1 VTSTINIAAAVCRVH
16 GEPLVIEQVNLA
28 APGAGDIRVKLL
40 ATAICHSDI
49 TYAEGG
55 WGGDVPAIYG
65 HECAG
70 VVESIGD
77 GVSRVSVGDTV
88 VVTLIRSCG
97 FCHHCLRGRL
107 TSCETPDPLA
117 SVSPLT
123 DADGKPIV
131 HALHVAGFAEYA
143 VVHESQAVAIPS
155 DIGGD
160 VASLIACGVITG
172 FGAVTNTAAIEAGS
186 HVVVFGCGGVGLN
199 SIQGALVSGAQTIIA
214 IDLSDSKLDAAKS
227 FGATHTI
234 NAKSDDVLAGV
245 RAATGGRGA
254 DYVFVTVGAKAAFDQ
269 SYGLLAK
276 GGTTVL
282 VGMPASGVMSEID
295 PGTMASYNQR
305 IIGSRMGS
313 ARIAIDVPA
322 IVSLYRQGRI
332 KLDELI
338 TARYPLAKI
347 NDAIAAVNNGVALR
361 NVIVFE

>member
-1 VTSTINIAAAVCRVH
+1 M
-16 GEPLVIEQVNLA
+16 IERVNLA
-28 APGAGDIRVKLL
+28 APGPGDIRVKLL

-55 WGGDVPAIYG
+55 WGGSVPAIYG

-70 VVESIGD
+70 IVESIGD
-77 GVSRVSVGDTV
+77 GVTRVAVGDSV

-97 FCHHCLRGRL
+97 SCHQCLRGHLYR
-107 TSCETPDPLA
+107 CETPDPLA
-117 SVSPLT
+117 SLSPLT
-123 DADGKPIV
+123 DANGDPIV

-143 VVHESQAVAIPS
+143 VVHQSQAVAIPS
-155 DIGGD
+155 DIGSD

-172 FGAVTNTAAIEAGS
+172 FGAVTNTAAIEQGS

-214 IDLSDSKLDAAKS
+214 IDLSDAKLEAATS

-234 NAKSDDVLAGV
+234 NARTDDVLAQV
-245 RAATGGRGA
+245 RAVTDGRGA

-282 VGMPASGVMSEID
+282 VGMPATGVMSEID
-295 PGTMASYNQR
+295 PGTMASYNQK
-305 IIGSRMGS
+305 IVGSRMGS
-313 ARIAIDVPA
+313 TCLSIDVPA

-347 NDAIAAVNNGVALR
+347 NDAIAAVNNGEALR
-361 NVIVFE
+361 NVIVFD